1 MNRILNLIPTK
12 KASFYFFIITM
23 LFFYAPLLILI
34 VFSFNSS
41 KNISWAGFSLKWY
54 KELFFNSS
62 SLWNSFGNTII
73 VALTSAIVSTVIGT
87 LGAIGIYWYKFKFK
101 KYIEIVSYLPLIL
114 PEIIIGVSLLI
125 FFSGIKLQLGLFT
138 IFLAHVTFNLPY
150 VLLIVMARLS
160 EFDYSILEAAY
171 DLGARE
177 IDTLLKV
184 IIPMSL
190 PGIISGFLIA
200 VTLSLDDF
208 VITFFVTGP
217 GSSTL
222 PLHIYSMIRFGVSP
236 VINALSVVL
245 IAGSII
251 LAISS
256 KGLYKYMFSK

>member
-23 LFFYAPLLILI
+23 LFFYAPLFILI